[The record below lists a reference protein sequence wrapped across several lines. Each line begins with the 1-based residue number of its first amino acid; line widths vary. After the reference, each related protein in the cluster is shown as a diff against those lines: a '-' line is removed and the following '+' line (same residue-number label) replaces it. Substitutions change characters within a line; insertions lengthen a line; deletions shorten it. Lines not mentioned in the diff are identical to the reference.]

1 MPGQEKYQRN
11 INRGLDQAHAGA
23 VSMTLPL
30 DELRLIVLSDQHKGV
45 RDGADDFQRCESA
58 YLGALSHYL
67 GTGYSLA
74 VLGDVEELW
83 ENEAEPVLDRYSAV
97 LEVEKEFSL
106 AGRYWRFYGN
116 HDDDWSHPDLV
127 VRQLGGI
134 FGELP
139 VWESLRLSV
148 RNGDQVL
155 GEVFL
160 AHGHQGTTFSDRF
173 GALSRRIVR
182 TFWRP
187 FQRLTKIKTNS
198 PSTDWQLRHEHDIAM
213 YNWAAGKSRMIL
225 IAGHTHHPVFPSPR
239 RIERLANALE
249 EQQALSLDSPETRA
263 LRAELEA
270 ARAQEQPCYFNSGC
284 CSFRDGQVTGIEIAE
299 GQIRLVQWMGSEAGA
314 SRTVLDSANLA
325 QVFERTQAEAA
336 PILLDEVLDPP

>member
-1 MPGQEKYQRN
+1 MADLENYQRN
-11 INRGLDQAHAGA
+11 INRGLDQAHARA
-23 VSMTLPL
+23 VSVTLPP

-45 RDGADDFQRCESA
+45 RDGADDFQRSESA
-58 YLGALSHYL
+58 YLAALSHYL
-67 GTGYSLA
+67 GAGFSLA

-83 ENEAEPVLDRYSAV
+83 ENEAQSVLNGYSAV
-97 LEVEKEFSL
+97 LEVEKEFSQ

-134 FGELP
+134 FGQLP

-148 RNGDQVL
+148 RNGDQVM

-173 GALSRRIVR
+173 GTLSRRIVR

-213 YNWAAGKSRMIL
+213 YNWAAGKSRLIL
-225 IAGHTHHPVFPSPR
+225 IAGHTHHPVFPSPHR
-239 RIERLANALE
+239 LERLASALQ
-249 EQQALSLDSPETRA
+249 EQQALSMDSQETRA

-284 CSFRDGQVTGIEIAE
+284 CSFRDGQITGIEIAD
-299 GQIRLVQWMGSEAGA
+299 GQILLVQWMASEGGA
-314 SRTVLDSANLA
+314 SRTVLDAADLA
-325 QVFERTQAEAA
+325 QVFEDTQAQAA
-336 PILLDEVLDPP
+336 PILLDMVLNPP

>member
-1 MPGQEKYQRN
+1 MANLENYQRK
-11 INRGLDQAHAGA
+11 INRGLNQAHAGA
-23 VSMTLPL
+23 VSMTRPL

-58 YLGALSHYL
+58 YLGALSYYL
-67 GTGYSLA
+67 GAGFSLA

-97 LEVEKEFSL
+97 LEVEKEFSRS
-106 AGRYWRFYGN
+106 GRYWRFYGN

-127 VRQLGGI
+127 DRLLGGI
-134 FGELP
+134 FAELP
-139 VWESLRLSV
+139 VWESLRLSL
-148 RNGDQVL
+148 RDGDRLL

-173 GALSRRIVR
+173 GPLSRRIVR

-187 FQRLTKIKTNS
+187 FQRLTKVKTNS

-213 YNWAAGKSRMIL
+213 YNWAAGRSRLIL
-225 IAGHTHHPVFPSPR
+225 IAGHTHHAIFPSPR
-239 RIERLANALE
+239 RIERLASALE
-249 EQQALSLDSPETRA
+249 EQRALSLDSPETRA
-263 LRAELEA
+263 LRAELDA

-299 GQIRLVQWMGSEAGA
+299 GQIRLVQWIASEAGP
-314 SRTVLDSANLA
+314 SRTVLDSADLA
-325 QVFERTQAEAA
+325 QVFEDTQAQAA
-336 PILLDEVLDPP
+336 PILLDMALDPQ